1 MKLRKLRKLRML
13 RKLVRRGRQMLQK
26 EFMWIYFILCIPG
39 SRLDGKEWFLNIGRG
54 WDVWRM
60 KNNLRLAQD
69 VELTLNRLN
78 RQLFSDTLTL
88 KELGLRTGDRI
99 DVKIT
104 TRPAIRRVCVVS
116 VTGERTYLRLDED
129 GIRFWPL

>member
-1 MKLRKLRKLRML
+1 
-13 RKLVRRGRQMLQK
+13 MLQE
-26 EFMWIYFILCIPG
+26 EFMWIYFILRIP
-39 SRLDGKEWFLNIGRG
+39 SSILDGKEWFLKVGRD

-60 KNNLRLAQD
+60 KNNLQLMQD

-78 RQLFSDTLTL
+78 LRLFSETSTL

-104 TRPAIRRVCVVS
+104 TRPAIRRVCSVS

>member
-1 MKLRKLRKLRML
+1 
-13 RKLVRRGRQMLQK
+13 MLQE
-26 EFMWIYFILCIPG
+26 EFMWIYFILRIPS
-39 SRLDGKEWFLNIGRG
+39 SRLDGKEWFLKVGRG
-54 WDVWRM
+54 WDVWWRM
-60 KNNLRLAQD
+60 KNNLRFAQD

-116 VTGERTYLRLDED
+116 VAGEHTYLRLDED
-129 GIRFWPL
+129 GIRLWPLE